1 MDKLYSNMEKNKELP
16 ETEIEKNGI
25 FSLLLSL
32 ALICSS
38 FFAFNL
44 SIRLN
49 GEERA
54 GGVIKEAIFAASE
67 RLEENEAIAVF
78 LGLDGLSM
86 EYDEKEI
93 H

>member
-1 MDKLYSNMEKNKELP
+1 MDKLYSSAEKNKELS
-16 ETEIEKNGI
+16 ETEIEKNGV

-38 FFAFNL
+38 FFVFNL

-54 GGVIKEAIFAASE
+54 GGVIKEAILAASE
-67 RLEENEAIAVF
+67 KLEENEAIAVF
-78 LGLDGLSM
+78 LGLDDYPAG
-86 EYDEKEI
+86 YDEKEI
-93 H
+93 Y